1 VTTVAASIAE
11 RYILLGLRL
20 GNHVDGLVDGYFGPP
35 ELQAAVEDAEPPP
48 PQELLGEANAL
59 LEELDSADDLDDAQR
74 RRWLA
79 GQLRGLACVAEMAS
93 GTEVPWPD
101 AVTRCYGLD
110 VGPVPEQRFAAA
122 HDRLEQALPGD
133 GDLAAR
139 LQAWNRSQEIPADKL
154 LVAFDALADAL
165 RAETRELVDLPENE
179 RLDRELVTGKPWGAY
194 NWYLGNR
201 RSRIDIATDLPS
213 RAYYFAELVAHEGYP
228 GHHTEHACKEAR
240 LVDALGR
247 IEASVLLIHTP
258 ECLVSEGIAQVAI
271 EQAFGDKWQARAAE
285 ILRPVGIE
293 FDAETASA
301 VNAANVDLDHVGV
314 NIAHFASV
322 EGWSTERC
330 IEYHQ
335 RWALSEEHR
344 AQKAV
349 EFATHPMWSVYVPT
363 YSYGYHL
370 ARAYTERHADG
381 LTRLLTEQLTT
392 VDLLA
397 APAPA

>member
-1 VTTVAASIAE
+1 MAASLAE
-11 RYILLGLRL
+11 RYVLLGLRL

-35 ELQAAVEDAEPPP
+35 ELQATVESEASPP
-48 PQELLGEANAL
+48 PQELLAEADAL
-59 LEELDSADDLDDAQR
+59 HEEVDGAEGADDQR

-93 GTEVPWPD
+93 GTEVPWPE
-101 AVTRCYGLD
+101 AVRRCYGLQ
-110 VGPVPEQRFAAA
+110 VGPVPEERFAAA
-122 HDRLEQALPGD
+122 HDSLEEALPGD
-133 GDLAAR
+133 GDLAPR
-139 LQAWNRSQEIPADKL
+139 LQAWNRSQEMPADKL

-165 RAETRELVDLPENE
+165 RMEARELVDLPEGE

-194 NWYLGNR
+194 NWYLGSR
-201 RSRIDIATDLPS
+201 RSRIDIATDLPARS
-213 RAYYFAELVAHEGYP
+213 YYFAELVAHEGYP

-247 IEASVLLIHTP
+247 IEASLLLIHTP
-258 ECLVSEGIAQVAI
+258 ECLVAEGIAQIAI
-271 EQAFGDKWQARAAE
+271 EQAFDDWHARAAE
-285 ILRPVGIE
+285 ILRPLGIE

-301 VNAANVDLDHVGV
+301 VTAANLGLDHVGV

-330 IEYHQ
+330 VEYHR

-349 EFATHPMWSVYVPT
+349 EFATHPLWSVYLPT

-370 ARAYTERHADG
+370 ARAFAERHADG
-381 LTRLLTEQLTT
+381 FSRLLTEQLTT
-392 VDLLA
+392 DDLLA